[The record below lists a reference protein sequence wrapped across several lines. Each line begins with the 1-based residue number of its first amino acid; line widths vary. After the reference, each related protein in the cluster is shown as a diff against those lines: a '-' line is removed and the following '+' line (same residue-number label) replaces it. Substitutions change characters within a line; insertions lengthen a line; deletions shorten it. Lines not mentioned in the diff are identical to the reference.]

1 MGTPFIF
8 FLAIV
13 MAYGSACG
21 IWLVLNKYFPAFWPQ
36 ESLAQPEGRYKEIL
50 PMILGVV
57 GILAIG
63 QMYQQGWLIP
73 EPDNVYLASA
83 SWVLNNLLIYAP
95 VFVVLY
101 FRKQSVNTVFLSA
114 RKTGVKVGFGLGV
127 SVVAMYLFY
136 LISGSEK
143 AFFEVFSNAAQ
154 LSSIRNFP
162 AVFLEGV
169 AVAFLF
175 VRLSWTIGL
184 KWAIIIPSLL
194 FGLSHLAT
202 WSQSGDWLT
211 LVLPYFLVTIS
222 TTVLVLYTTNKSKDV
237 IWLGI
242 IHFLMNQAIVTFG
255 A

>member
-1 MGTPFIF
+1 MTASLFP

-13 MAYGSACG
+13 LAYGSACG
-21 IWLVLNKYFPAFWPQ
+21 IWLALNKYYPAFWP
-36 ESLAQPEGRYKEIL
+36 SVSITQPEARYKDIL
-50 PMILGVV
+50 PTILAVV

-63 QMYQQGWLIP
+63 QIYQQGWLIP
-73 EPDNVYLASA
+73 EPKNEYLASG
-83 SWVLNNLLIYAP
+83 SWILNNVLIFSP
-95 VFVVLY
+95 VFIVLY
-101 FRKQSVNTVFLSA
+101 FRKQSVNTVFLS
-114 RKTGVKVGFGLGV
+114 VKKVAVKILFGLGV

-136 LISGSEK
+136 LMSGSEK
-143 AFFEVFSNAAQ
+143 AFYQVFADSAQ
-154 LSSIRNFP
+154 LSRLRNFP

-184 KWAIIIPSLL
+184 KWAIIIPSVL

-202 WSQSGDWLT
+202 WSESGDWFT
-211 LVLPYFLVTIS
+211 LVLPYFLVTTS
-222 TTVLVLYTTNKSKDV
+222 TTMLVLYTTHKSKDI

-255 A
+255 S